1 MPDLDQIKQGE
12 QGTRDRGG
20 RFAKG
25 RSGNPAGRPRG
36 CRDHVNRAARLLLA
50 GEGEALT
57 RKAVEL
63 ALAGDPAALRL
74 CLERIVGPY
83 RERAV
88 EFTMPPIRNAADLAG
103 AMAAIADA
111 AAAWCGHPARGD
123 AVGACVRG
131 LRPRR
136 RGDRVRAA
144 LARAGGER
152 CRVHLTLASTGRRG
166 GERPAPPSKSR
177 PRSAAVTYGAPRPRW
192 ARSSAM
198 RWRAPAE

>member
-12 QGTRDRGG
+12 QGARDGGG

-25 RSGNPAGRPRG
+25 RSGNPAGRPGNPAGRPRG

-88 EFTMPPIRNAADLAG
+88 EFVMPPIRNAGDLAG
-103 AMAAIADA
+103 AMAAVADA
-111 AAAWCGHPARGD
+111 AAQGAVTPREAMQFGHVIEAY
-123 AVGACVRG
+123 V
-131 LRPRR
+131 
-136 RGDRVRAA
+136 
-144 LARAGGER
+144 
-152 CRVHLTLASTGRRG
+152 RG
-166 GERPAPPSKSR
+166 GEATR
-177 PRSAAVTYGAPRPRW
+177 
-192 ARSSAM
+192 
-198 RWRAPAE
+198 